1 MTTAATAT
9 TDETRAEAE
18 IRELVDGWSK
28 AVRALDVDAIM
39 AHYAPEMVAYDAIA
53 ALRFRG
59 AEAYRAHWAMCLSMC
74 PGPMIFEVADMS
86 VAAAGAVAFA
96 YGLTRCGG
104 AGENG
109 EEPDSGMRITAC
121 YRRRAGRWKI
131 VHEHFSAT

>member
-59 AEAYRAHWAMCLSMC
+59 AEAYRAHWAMCLSLC
-74 PGPMIFEVADMS
+74 PGPMVFEVADLS
-86 VAAAGAVAFA
+86 VAAAGDLAFA
-96 YGLTRCGG
+96 HGLTDRKSTRL
-104 AGENG
+104 N
-109 EEPDSGMRITAC
+109 SS
-121 YRRRAGRWKI
+121 
-131 VHEHFSAT
+131 H